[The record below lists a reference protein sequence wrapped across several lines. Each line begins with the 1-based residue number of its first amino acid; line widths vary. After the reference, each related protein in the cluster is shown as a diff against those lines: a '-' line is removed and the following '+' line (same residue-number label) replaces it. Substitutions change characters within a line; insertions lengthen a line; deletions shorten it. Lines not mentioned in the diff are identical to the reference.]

1 MPNQKKFQL
10 PANARILSTD
20 ETVVKT
26 GSFEPCYEVSR
37 ADGTPI
43 MGALYLLHPP
53 DPFKPNWLSND
64 IEKVE
69 PTEYYW
75 THVFS
80 RAEKR
85 RIHRERKIYRIVDE

>member
-1 MPNQKKFQL
+1 MSNQKKFQL
-10 PANARILSTD
+10 PANARILTAD
-20 ETVVKT
+20 ETFVKT

-43 MGALYLLHPP
+43 VGALYVLHPKEL
-53 DPFKPNWLSND
+53 FKPVS
-64 IEKVE
+64 ISSPEE

-85 RIHRERKIYRIVDE
+85 RIHRERKVYRIVDE